1 MFLTSA
7 LEIKKDE
14 HFILFSDPKNTGVES
29 FNETVK

>member
-1 MFLTSA
+1 MFLTSG

-14 HFILFSDPKNTGVES
+14 HFILFSDPNNTGVES